1 MNNVPCP
8 SYSYDSRLSLQ
19 RTSGISES
27 KLSRPTSDYSEAFEP
42 SNAGPCASPDRSR
55 YRTPEKWSKN
65 HLYDKGVCQ
74 SLRKLSTLPSILNCR
89 RATLRVNFPFEP
101 VLIFYNEVMR
111 AFQIKKRVFQFVL
124 LGCFVCSCVSCHR
137 DSSQMIGDLQGGSL
151 ADAARNQLR
160 SLGFDSGWA
169 QKIQTNPDDHS
180 RPRHDFLEMKGPFSD
195 LGVSGQLELTFYN
208 DRLMDAQ
215 FTPSE
220 PERYFRLLSKRLG
233 KLAETSGQPQRIS
246 AEVSLSYY
254 RDAGGNVRF
263 YWDFLPVSKEWKDW
277 VAKYSFVFSPQLNP
291 SS

>member
-1 MNNVPCP
+1 
-8 SYSYDSRLSLQ
+8 LQ
-19 RTSGISES
+19 
-27 KLSRPTSDYSEAFEP
+27 A
-42 SNAGPCASPDRSR
+42 SNTAR
-55 YRTPEKWSKN
+55 E
-65 HLYDKGVCQ
+65 
-74 SLRKLSTLPSILNCR
+74 
-89 RATLRVNFPFEP
+89 FPFEP
-101 VLIFYNEVMR
+101 VLIFYNEAMR

-208 DRLMDAQ
+208 NRLMDAQ

-291 SS
+291 NS